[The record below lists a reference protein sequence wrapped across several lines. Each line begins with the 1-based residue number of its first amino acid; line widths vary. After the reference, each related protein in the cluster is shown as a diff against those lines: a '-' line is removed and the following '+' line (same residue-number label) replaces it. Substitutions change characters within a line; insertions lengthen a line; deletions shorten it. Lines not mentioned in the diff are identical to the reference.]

1 MYVCIWFGGLFYSL
15 QARKPGLLIHNVTAV
30 FLKNLVK
37 LLNLQKLKCYFKWGL
52 DPMCLNGRPKKK
64 KQRSRD
70 CKEVKTFM
78 IHEKKFC
85 GFAKQLLLH
94 ANERLRVGTYYIVSV
109 AKVLDGRA
117 VREGRANGEFSKK
130 NLQLSYLS
138 QPKGCKTCTH
148 LLIMYLYVPPNRNQ
162 VFSVSCP

>member
-1 MYVCIWFGGLFYSL
+1 
-15 QARKPGLLIHNVTAV
+15 
-30 FLKNLVK
+30 
-37 LLNLQKLKCYFKWGL
+37 
-52 DPMCLNGRPKKK
+52 
-64 KQRSRD
+64 
-70 CKEVKTFM
+70 M

-130 NLQLSYLS
+130 NL
-138 QPKGCKTCTH
+138 
-148 LLIMYLYVPPNRNQ
+148 
-162 VFSVSCP
+162 